1 MSYESS
7 TVSMPNF
14 SSLLGALHAVK
25 NLRAVLLTALA
36 LVTTA
41 IVFAVVIFV
50 VGRAGSVVLTA
61 IGALFA
67 YLVAIYGVSAVGFM
81 LMAEAKG
88 APPMSIA
95 DALTVSLTS
104 THRWIVVMLLA
115 LVVFI
120 LFAVV
125 LAVIFFVCKIPFAG
139 PVLYAVVVPV
149 ATFVTAFFLAAMYF
163 VVMPLAFPSVW
174 SGDGVMQV
182 VSKLI
187 AIARQRLVAVVVR
200 VLVLVLLVAVVAGII
215 AGLVFS
221 AMAVVGS
228 MSAGILGVGG
238 GMGSFSSMGRM
249 MGGMQGAGA
258 GYLIAG
264 GIGFAIVMAVVLIV
278 PFLMTIQGYC
288 LIYLDVTKDM
298 DFSAAEAGL
307 KSRVEDLQRQARE
320 AQERAREKSQAQ
332 PQPVAQPAAPRPAP
346 TAAPISPAPP
356 SPAAAPAPPPA
367 AAPAAPVAAPVTAP
381 APQCPK
387 CNGPIAGD
395 DAFCG
400 GCGHKLR

>member
-1 MSYESS
+1 MSNESS
-7 TVSMPNF
+7 AVSMPNF
-14 SSLLGALHAVK
+14 SALLGALHAVK
-25 NLRAVLLTALA
+25 NLRAVMLTALV

-41 IVFAVVIFV
+41 VVFAVVIFV
-50 VGRAGSVVLTA
+50 VGRAGSVALTM

-81 LMAEAKG
+81 LMSEAKG
-88 APPMSIA
+88 APPLSIA
-95 DALTVSLTS
+95 DALTMSMMS
-104 THRWIVVMLLA
+104 THRWIAVMLLA

-125 LAVIFFVCKIPFAG
+125 LAVIFFVCKIPVAG

-174 SGDGVMQV
+174 CGDSVMQV

-187 AIARQRLVAVVVR
+187 AIARQRLVAVVMQVI
-200 VLVLVLLVAVVAGII
+200 VLMLLCAFVAGII
-215 AGLVFS
+215 AGLVLS

-238 GMGSFSSMGRM
+238 GMGAFTSMGRM
-249 MGGMQGAGA
+249 MGDMQGASA
-258 GYLIAG
+258 GYMIAG
-264 GIGFAIVMAVVLIV
+264 GVGFAIVMAVVLIV

-288 LIYLDVTKDM
+288 VIYLDVTKDM
-298 DFSAAEAGL
+298 DFSESETGL
-307 KSRVEDLQRQARE
+307 KSRLEDLQRQARE
-320 AQERAREKSQAQ
+320 AQERVREKGQAQ
-332 PQPVAQPAAPRPAP
+332 PV
-346 TAAPISPAPP
+346 
-356 SPAAAPAPPPA
+356 PPPA
-367 AAPAAPVAAPVTAP
+367 AAPAPRPTPAAAPARPAPPPPPPAAP
-381 APQCPK
+381 APTPAPAPATQCPK
-387 CNGPIAGD
+387 CNGPVVSD